1 MVATSPLTSN
11 TAQPGMS
18 PNTGGMIA
26 NHSDW
31 VDAFVN
37 YWASKWAHGD
47 FSVPNG
53 WVSAQFGEPDRADY
67 VPGQTVQNISP
78 RTLLAFTRYAQAYKP
93 GTDAA
98 VDQLMPFTPPGP
110 NDYIEDPVT
119 TSSRIAQDNWNR
131 TFDQKI
137 KSDAAA
143 NGLTARGQDIQ
154 SEGQILQAKAQA
166 AAAFNSAF
174 QNELSKYATQAEM
187 FKHQEGLKQQG
198 FATQAGMYNTNEGNR
213 SANLQHAG
221 SLAGA
226 LQQAYDARTNNAI
239 KLTAD
244 PGNFIERESAV
255 RALGAPG
262 YTNVQGYKNVDAL
275 DEVIKKLINYQ
286 PGAQPVQPAAGTMAM
301 PGAPN
306 TSSFQ
311 LPPGLQ
317 DIINQLTNA
326 KAMPPAAGTP
336 AATSTVGTPV
346 VGAPTAVNHVTGAA
360 PPVAAATAVTPKAV
374 LPGVTKAPLTD
385 GMGHTWDE
393 AQQSWTNDTDGSLND
408 GKGHSW
414 DSGIQGWKND
424 NDGTPYYATG
434 GAGVTDRQFIAGD
447 PQANGRPNP
456 EMIQI
461 HNPGPRTTASITP
474 LQGAVRAF
482 AYGDAPNVN
491 LRSYSDDAYQNYP
504 TLKYFD
510 GRMPGSSYDTLNTG
524 HATGAFGAQLPES
537 GAINYGR
544 FLNIQKD
551 PLSLALL
558 TSSYRSGS
566 RDLLSEVARAKA
578 RAPFGQAV
586 QTSLIRT

>member
-1 MVATSPLTSN
+1 MVATTPITSS
-11 TAQPGMS
+11 TEKPGFS
-18 PNTGGMIA
+18 PNGGTIA
-26 NHSDW
+26 NHTDW
-31 VDAFVN
+31 VDAFVK
-37 YWASKWAHGD
+37 YWSSKWAHGD

-67 VPGQTVQNISP
+67 VAGQDVQNGSA
-78 RTLLAFTRYAQAYKP
+78 RTILAFTRYAQAYKP
-93 GTDAA
+93 GTDAG
-98 VDQLMPFTPPGP
+98 VDQLMPFVQPGP
-110 NDYIEDPVT
+110 NDFIEDSVT
-119 TSSRIAQDNWNR
+119 TASRIAQDNWEKNFAQ
-131 TFDQKI
+131 TSKNQDAQTKI
-137 KSDAAA
+137 QAA
-143 NGLTARGQDIQ
+143 NV
-154 SEGQILQAKAQA
+154 
-166 AAAFNSAF
+166 FNQAF
-174 QNELSKYATQAEM
+174 QNELTKYATQGEM
-187 FKHQEGLKQQG
+187 FRHQEALKQQG
-198 FATQAGMYNTNEGNR
+198 YQTQSSMYNTNENNR
-213 SANLQHAG
+213 SSNLQHAG

-226 LQQAYDARTNNAI
+226 LQAAYDARTGNAI

-275 DEVIKKLINYQ
+275 DEVIKKLINYV
-286 PGAQPVQPAAGTMAM
+286 PGAQPGMPTAGNLTV
-301 PGAPN
+301 PDAPN
-306 TSSFQ
+306 ASSFQ

-317 DIINQLTNA
+317 EIINQLTN
-326 KAMPPAAGTP
+326 K
-336 AATSTVGTPV
+336 
-346 VGAPTAVNHVTGAA
+346 
-360 PPVAAATAVTPKAV
+360 AAATTPTATTPTATTPVATTPAVTPKAV
-374 LPGVTKAPLTD
+374 VPAVAKAAPLTD
-385 GMGHTWDE
+385 GMGHTWSE
-393 AQQSWTNDTDGSLND
+393 SQQSWTNDSDGSLND

-414 DSGIQGWKND
+414 DSSNQGWRND
-424 NDGTPYYATG
+424 HDGTPYYADG
-434 GAGVTDRQFIAGD
+434 GVGVTDRQFIAGD

-461 HNPGPRTTASITP
+461 HNPGPKTTASITP

-482 AYGDAPNVN
+482 AYGDDAPNVN
-491 LRSYSDDAYQNYP
+491 LRSYPDDAYQNYP

-544 FLNIQKD
+544 FLNVQKD